1 MASDSAST
9 PATETSGRVSLSR
22 VAIATVAA
30 LVVVV
35 VANSIVFFLA
45 DAAGAFPSDVTMENW
60 EGEEEAI
67 GLGAVIF
74 VSAITMIVAG
84 VVLGVITL
92 VSRRPQRVFSVIAAI
107 VFLLTLY
114 PPFTIPDAPGDMI
127 LALLFMH
134 VIAAGV
140 GTLILLRLATA
151 TR

>member
-1 MASDSAST
+1 MATDPGSASPT
-9 PATETSGRVSLSR
+9 RIPLAR
-22 VAIATVAA
+22 VALATIAAV
-30 LVVVV
+30 VVVV
-35 VANSIVFFLA
+35 VANSIVFFIA

-74 VSAITMIVAG
+74 VSTISMIVAG
-84 VVLGVITL
+84 IVLGVVTL
-92 VSRRPQRVFSVIAAI
+92 VSRRPQRAFSVIAAI

-134 VIAAGV
+134 VVAAGLGV
-140 GTLILLRLATA
+140 LVLLRVA